1 MNIDN
6 QNQIPFSDMTI
17 DEIRAEM
24 GSLLGIE
31 PKVGIEDEY
40 EHAIPYQMDDWAVNR
55 FQELRTKLNDIKNGS
70 LREPVRN
77 NESDV
82 MDRVNAIRK
91 EMGELLGI
99 EPYVGIENENEH
111 AIPYQMDDW
120 AIDKFQELREELKGI
135 AKEHPEIFAN
145 IDRINAIRKEMG
157 ELLGIEPY
165 AGIENEYEHKVPYQ
179 MDDWA
184 VNRFQEL
191 REELKGLLKGNSVDP
206 SVEAVVAPVEPVTTV
221 DNSKYDKFEVEVVY
235 DENKDVYKVYCQC
248 GDIGLQ
254 KYAPE
259 IAAADISSEAIQE
272 VVDKFI
278 EKVALNTSLTLDQLK
293 AKRVDCKLDNRFIDR
308 VDEKS
313 VGEAINKQIDKNIEV
328 KVDLSGNNSL
338 GSGNNSGTGNQED
351 EGLGSQGDEG
361 LEDNL
366 TSGNNSGSG
375 DNSGLGSQRDED
387 LGDDLTSG
395 NNLGDQGNGTSD
407 EDLDEDLGQLPPQ
420 NGMTENLKEVMK
432 GAKRVISS
440 HRMIARKISI
450 SCFIVAL
457 AAAGLGFSI
466 PTLSIAGAA
475 KFVGLVAALGGGIV
489 ELASSIPD
497 FVAWAQ
503 YKATTF
509 KLNSIARKVTKEFNK
524 HNKRSGIKFKV
535 RAVPKTGELR
545 FAIVKDKKD
554 YGFIDSRSTGV
565 IIGDGYSLDQREIQD
580 VVSSFQKKLDKS
592 FKDYNDPI
600 NRGAYQEKYNIP
612 KVTVDNMPVLFAKFG
627 GYHFNLEGDQFGM
640 MDVAKVSE
648 EEKKGNGLGKFFS
661 KFRFGKKKKK
671 IVGDSLEQEEALEDI
686 VSRNV
691 EASTGGV
698 LNSENYGADVNE
710 EEVLSAL
717 GDGLNQEI
725 IEEDMNQ
732 QDFPLEQN
740 GVDPNANANADL
752 LDELNQ
758 PDDINAQ
765 EAASVDVF
773 VSQIVSDE
781 VERQAFVSDIMNLTE
796 EERNALYRSFSEMTI
811 NNAEELRTA
820 INNVQGIS
828 QDMSNNL

>member
-55 FQELRTKLNDIKNGS
+55 FQELRTKLNAMKNGS

-135 AKEHPEIFAN
+135 AKEHPEVFAN

-165 AGIENEYEHKVPYQ
+165 AGIENEYEHKVLYQ

-191 REELKGLLKGNSVDP
+191 REELKGLLKGNSVDSTIRP
-206 SVEAVVAPVEPVTTV
+206 IVAPVDPVTTV

-272 VVDKFI
+272 VVDKFV

-328 KVDLSGNNSL
+328 QVDLNGNNSL
-338 GSGNNSGTGNQED
+338 SSGNNSGTGNQED
-351 EGLGSQGDEG
+351 EGLGSQEDEDLVDNLTSENNSG
-361 LEDNL
+361 LGSQEDEDLVDNL
-366 TSGNNSGSG
+366 TSGNNSS
-375 DNSGLGSQRDED
+375 
-387 LGDDLTSG
+387 
-395 NNLGDQGNGTSD
+395 DQGTGTFD
-407 EDLDEDLGQLPPQ
+407 EDLDDENLGQLPPQ
-420 NGMTENLKEVMK
+420 NGITENLKEVMK
-432 GAKRVISS
+432 GAKRVVSS
-440 HRMIARKISI
+440 KRMLARKISI
-450 SCFIVAL
+450 PCFIVAL
-457 AAAGLGFSI
+457 ASAGLGFGLPS
-466 PTLSIAGAA
+466 LSVAGVA
-475 KFVGLVAALGGGIV
+475 KIVSVVAALGGSAIEVG
-489 ELASSIPD
+489 SSLPD

-535 RAVPKTGELR
+535 RAVPETGELR

-565 IIGDGYSLDQREIQD
+565 IIGDGYSLDQKEIQD
-580 VVSSFQKKLDKS
+580 VVSLFQKKLDKS
-592 FKDYNDPI
+592 FKDYNDP
-600 NRGAYQEKYNIP
+600 NSRGEFQEKYNIP
-612 KVTVDNMPVLFAKFG
+612 KVTVDNMPVLFVKFG

-661 KFRFGKKKKK
+661 KFRFGKKK
-671 IVGDSLEQEEALEDI
+671 IVGDSSEQEEALEDI

-691 EASTGGV
+691 EAATGGI
-698 LNSENYGADVNE
+698 LNHENYGADVNE
-710 EEVLSAL
+710 EEALSAL

-732 QDFPLEQN
+732 QDFPSEQN
-740 GVDPNANANADL
+740 GVDPNVNADL

-765 EAASVDVF
+765 EAAGLDVF

-796 EERNALYRSFSEMTI
+796 EKRNALYRSFSEMTI
-811 NNAEELRTA
+811 NNAEDLRTA
-820 INNVQGIS
+820 INNVQGVS

>member
-99 EPYVGIENENEH
+99 DPYVGIENENEH

-145 IDRINAIRKEMG
+145 IGRINAIRKEMG

-191 REELKGLLKGNSVDP
+191 REELKGLLKGNSVDSTIRP
-206 SVEAVVAPVEPVTTV
+206 IVAPVDLVTTV

-328 KVDLSGNNSL
+328 QVDLNGNNSL
-338 GSGNNSGTGNQED
+338 SSGNNSGTGNQED
-351 EGLGSQGDEG
+351 EGLGSQEDEDLVDNLTSENNFGTGDNSG
-361 LEDNL
+361 LGSQEDEDLVDNL
-366 TSGNNSGSG
+366 TSGNNSS
-375 DNSGLGSQRDED
+375 
-387 LGDDLTSG
+387 
-395 NNLGDQGNGTSD
+395 DQGTGTFD
-407 EDLDEDLGQLPPQ
+407 EDLDDENLGQLPPQ
-420 NGMTENLKEVMK
+420 NGITENLKEVMK
-432 GAKRVISS
+432 GAKRVVSS
-440 HRMIARKISI
+440 KRMLARKISI
-450 SCFIVAL
+450 PCFIVAL
-457 AAAGLGFSI
+457 ASAGLGFGLPS
-466 PTLSIAGAA
+466 LSVAGVA
-475 KFVGLVAALGGGIV
+475 KIVSVVAALGGSAIEVG
-489 ELASSIPD
+489 SSLPD

-535 RAVPKTGELR
+535 RAVPETGELR

-565 IIGDGYSLDQREIQD
+565 IIGDGYSLDQKEIQD
-580 VVSSFQKKLDKS
+580 VVSLFQKKLDKS
-592 FKDYNDPI
+592 FKDYNDP
-600 NRGAYQEKYNIP
+600 NSRGEFQEKYNIP

-691 EASTGGV
+691 EAATGGI
-698 LNSENYGADVNE
+698 LNHENYGADVNE
-710 EEVLSAL
+710 EEALSAL

-732 QDFPLEQN
+732 QGFPSEQN
-740 GVDPNANANADL
+740 GVDPNANADL

-758 PDDINAQ
+758 PDDINAR
-765 EAASVDVF
+765 EAAGLDVF
-773 VSQIVSDE
+773 VSQIVADE

>member
-55 FQELRTKLNDIKNGS
+55 FQELRTKLNAMKNGS

-135 AKEHPEIFAN
+135 AKEHPEVFAN

-191 REELKGLLKGNSVDP
+191 REELKGLLKGNSVDSTIRP
-206 SVEAVVAPVEPVTTV
+206 IVAPVDPVTTV

-272 VVDKFI
+272 VVDKFV

-328 KVDLSGNNSL
+328 QVDLNGNNSL
-338 GSGNNSGTGNQED
+338 SSGNNSGTGNQED
-351 EGLGSQGDEG
+351 EGLGSQEDEDLVDNLTSENNSG
-361 LEDNL
+361 LGSQEDEDLVDNL
-366 TSGNNSGSG
+366 TSGNDSS
-375 DNSGLGSQRDED
+375 
-387 LGDDLTSG
+387 
-395 NNLGDQGNGTSD
+395 DQGTGTFD
-407 EDLDEDLGQLPPQ
+407 EDLDDENLGQLPPQ
-420 NGMTENLKEVMK
+420 NGITENLKEVMK
-432 GAKRVISS
+432 GAKRVVSS
-440 HRMIARKISI
+440 KRMLARKISI
-450 SCFIVAL
+450 PCFIVAL
-457 AAAGLGFSI
+457 ASAGLGFGLPS
-466 PTLSIAGAA
+466 LSVAGVA
-475 KFVGLVAALGGGIV
+475 KIVSVVAALGGSAIEVG
-489 ELASSIPD
+489 SSLPD

-535 RAVPKTGELR
+535 RAVPETGELR

-565 IIGDGYSLDQREIQD
+565 IIGDGYSLDQKEIQD
-580 VVSSFQKKLDKS
+580 VVSLFQKKLDKS
-592 FKDYNDPI
+592 FKDYNDP
-600 NRGAYQEKYNIP
+600 NSRGEFQEKYNIP

-661 KFRFGKKKKK
+661 KFRFGKKK

-691 EASTGGV
+691 EAATGGI
-698 LNSENYGADVNE
+698 LNHENYGADVNE
-710 EEVLSAL
+710 EEALSAL

-732 QDFPLEQN
+732 QDFPSEQN
-740 GVDPNANANADL
+740 GVDSNANADL

-765 EAASVDVF
+765 EAAGLDVF

-796 EERNALYRSFSEMTI
+796 EKRNALYRSFSEMTI
-811 NNAEELRTA
+811 NNAEDLRIA
-820 INNVQGIS
+820 INNVQGVS